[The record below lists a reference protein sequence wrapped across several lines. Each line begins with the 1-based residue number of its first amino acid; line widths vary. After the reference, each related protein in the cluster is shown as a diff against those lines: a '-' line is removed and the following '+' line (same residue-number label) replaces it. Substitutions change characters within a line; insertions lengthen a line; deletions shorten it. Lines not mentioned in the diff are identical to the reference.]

1 MRQFFAC
8 LLVLGLVRASC
19 AADKS
24 EQGKSEQVKREEGR
38 FNPGDTV
45 RVMWDEELVTGTV
58 VEQARVGWFKV
69 KVSSYGM
76 ELTPVFAADR
86 MQLVKWAGPAAAKEK
101 PAKDRPSGAAPH
113 GAARAG
119 TEQTV
124 MVSNADWSV
133 VNNMFLGEPV
143 AWLLKADPVPTP
155 AGEPARGRGLTSRA
169 VVLGSTGQS
178 RGTESLSS
186 GNRVGSLLFAP
197 RSRLAFVVT
206 SEAGARAIPEIRVQQ
221 IDLVKGEATEPVSL
235 PIPMWPVDVDPAG
248 KRILIASDSQIGVWE
263 FDGRTA
269 PMVRTWTPGLA
280 PQAGLPP
287 QPGERPRRRS
297 RSRGAAA
304 LFARFIDADHVLT
317 TASSQLVM
325 WEASKS
331 RAIYKIPLPMS
342 AVTLSPG
349 HKYFVASLDDGL
361 YAFDALTGK
370 AEGKLHGDAVR
381 PSCLAFHP
389 DGHRLAGLDQGRLIV
404 WNLDTGEQE
413 AEISPTSAFSSRN
426 NLDWVSDN
434 DVLVGGRDLVDVK
447 RRTVLWRYR
456 LADSPPPETKSYG
469 QSGGSFWY
477 LATRPDRDT
486 QVLFPVVLP
495 HEEAR
500 SRAASLNPSA
510 AGGVSGASELT
521 ARGIENVPLKN
532 PAGDDDSLT
541 TPREKP
547 RRKQ

>member
-1 MRQFFAC
+1 MRRFLPC
-8 LLVLGLVRASC
+8 LLILGLVRAAC

-24 EQGKSEQVKREEGR
+24 EQPH

-69 KVSSYGM
+69 KVNSYGM

-86 MQLVKWAGPAAAKEK
+86 IQLVKRSSPAAAKDK
-101 PAKDRPSGAAPH
+101 LAKDQAAGAVPRGAAPRST
-113 GAARAG
+113 AQG
-119 TEQTV
+119 TEPTV
-124 MVSNADWSV
+124 TAANADWSV
-133 VNNMFLGEPV
+133 VNIVFLGKPA
-143 AWLLKADPVPTP
+143 AWSLKADPVPTP
-155 AGEPARGRGLTSRA
+155 AGGLARGEAQGHGLTSRA
-169 VVLGSTGQS
+169 VILGSTGQS
-178 RGTESLSS
+178 RGTEPLVAGS
-186 GNRVGSLLFAP
+186 NVGSLLFAP
-197 RSRLAFVVT
+197 TSRLAFVVT
-206 SEAGARAIPEIRVQQ
+206 SEVGAKAIPEIRVQQ
-221 IDLVKGEATEPVSL
+221 VDLVKGEASEPVTL
-235 PIPMWPVDVDPAG
+235 PVPMWPVDVDPTG
-248 KRILIASDSQIGVWE
+248 ERILIASDSQIGVWE

-370 AEGKLHGDAVR
+370 AQGTLHGDAVR
-381 PSCLAFHP
+381 PSCLAFHS

-404 WNLDTGEQE
+404 WNFDTGEQE
-413 AEISPTSAFSSRN
+413 CEIHPIAAFSSRN
-426 NLDWVSDN
+426 NLDWVSEN

-447 RRTVLWRYR
+447 RRIVWWHYR
-456 LADSPPPETKSYG
+456 LADLPPPETKSYG
-469 QSGGSFWY
+469 QLGGSFWY
-477 LATRPDRDT
+477 LATTRDRGT

-500 SRAASLNPSA
+500 SRAATPNPPI
-510 AGGVSGASELT
+510 AGGVYGASELT
-521 ARGIENVPLKN
+521 ARGIENRPLKS
-532 PAGDDDSLT
+532 PADDDDSPA
-541 TPREKP
+541 TPREEP
-547 RRKQ
+547 RKR